1 MAGPFAHLHV
11 HTKYS
16 LLDGACHIKPLV
28 ARAKELGMTSLAMTD
43 HGVMYGTV
51 EFIKTCKAAGIRPII
66 GCELYVTHGQTPHTD
81 RTPKQKTHHLIVLA
95 KNDEGYKNLCRLNSI
110 AQLDGFYFKPRVD
123 KNDLRKYH
131 HGLIALSA
139 CLAGEV
145 AKTILEEGEDAAEK
159 VALEYASIFNE
170 GCAPGDDENF
180 FLEMQDHGICEQV
193 SVNIGIRRIMARTG
207 LRAVVTN
214 DVHYLYR
221 DHAEAHEVMLCIQ
234 TGNRL
239 SDPDRMRYGSDEF
252 YFKSREELEL
262 RFPEETAA
270 FDLTEEIAQRCHAS
284 IPEIDHHKIHFPNLP
299 LPPGFATDKEYLVH
313 LGHEGLRRRY
323 GFDPKHPQTEKER
336 ALVKQFDYEISV
348 IEKTG
353 FINYFLVVQDFVQ
366 YSLSHGIPVG
376 PGRGSGAGSLVAYS
390 LNITRLDPTRFD
402 LIFERFLNPDR
413 ISPPDFDIDF
423 CQSRRRLTI
432 EYVREKYGKD
442 RVAQIV
448 TFGQL
453 GAKTVVSDVARVLDI
468 PLADAMRYSKM
479 IPEDPKMTLDKAQ
492 KENPEFAAACKS
504 DPQLQRIMRYAPVL
518 EGLVRTT
525 GMHAAGVVIG
535 DQPLFDL
542 VPLSRGKDD
551 SGDPMPVTQY
561 AKEPVEEC
569 GLLKMDFLGLKTLT
583 VLQEA
588 VDLVKELHGVS
599 IDLDEIPLDDE
610 ETYRLFQRADTVG
623 VFQLES
629 GGMRKILVDLG
640 PTCIEDVIAI
650 LALYRPGPM
659 DQIPTFIARKKG
671 TQPIEYPHPLLEATL
686 KSTYGIIVYQEQ
698 VQRAAN
704 ILAGY
709 TLGEADLLRRA
720 MGKKKVEV
728 MVKERKKFVEGCQRL
743 NNIPP
748 ERAGEIFDTIEKFA
762 GYGFNK
768 AHAAAYGIVTYQTA
782 YLKAHYPAEFM
793 AAQISS
799 EIGNFEK
806 LPGFVA
812 AADDMGLSILP
823 PDVNASYARFRPEG
837 KGIRF
842 GLGGI
847 KSVGELAGEN
857 IVAERLKGGPFK
869 DFVDYCTRV
878 TGPGANKRVLEAL
891 AKCGAFDSLDPN
903 RCRIF
908 QNIDWAL
915 AEGAR
920 LRAEAASGQSS
931 LFGEDDQTLAPAEM
945 PDFPWWEEQQ
955 RLGYERE
962 HLGIYLSGHPLQK
975 VRTLVKAFQTHH
987 LSDLTPELDGHDVR
1001 LAALLDKVDRRLSKK
1016 TKNPWAI
1023 LFLDDG
1029 AAKAEALA
1037 FEKCY
1042 AQCQDDLADNAPVLI
1057 EGRVS
1062 VRDGRLGI
1070 ICNSVCH
1077 LLKAPA
1083 TLAEAILID
1092 IPAGDTERL
1101 RQIATLA
1108 KQSPGPLPLILKVH
1122 HDQETTLVRAAD
1134 TFSLAADPQSIES
1147 YLQTLG
1153 ADTIHFL
1160 PKPLTSRR
1168 RWR

>member
-1 MAGPFAHLHV
+1 MPGNFTHLHV

-28 ARAKELGMTSLAMTD
+28 ARAKELGMSALAITD
-43 HGVMYGTV
+43 HGVMYGVV
-51 EFIKTCKAAGIRPII
+51 EFIKTCKAAGIKPII
-66 GCELYVTHGQTPHTD
+66 GCEVYVTHGTTPHTD
-81 RTPKQKTHHLIVLA
+81 RTPKQKTHHLVLLA

-110 AQLDGFYFKPRVD
+110 AQIDGFYFKPRVD
-123 KNDLRKYH
+123 KEDLRKYH
-131 HGLIALSA
+131 KGLIALAA

-145 AKTILEEGEDAAEK
+145 NYTLLHENMDASVQ

-170 GCAPGDDENF
+170 GAEGENF
-180 FLEMQDHGICEQV
+180 FLEMQDHGIAEQKALNPLV
-193 SVNIGIRRIMARTG
+193 RELAQRTG
-207 LRAVVTN
+207 LRYVITN

-221 DHAEAHEVMLCIQ
+221 EHAEAHDVMLCIQ
-234 TGNRL
+234 TGNKFT
-239 SDPDRMRYGSDEF
+239 DTDRIRYEGDQF
-252 YFKSREELEL
+252 YFKSREELEQA
-262 RFPEETAA
+262 FPNDAPA
-270 FDLTEEIAQRCHAS
+270 FDLTNEIADRCNAS
-284 IPEIDHHKIHFPNLP
+284 IPEIDNHKIHFPSLP
-299 LPPGFATDKEYLVH
+299 LPEGFQTEKEYLIH

-323 GFDPKHPQTEKER
+323 NFDPKHPQTEKEH
-336 ALVKQFDYEISV
+336 ALIKQFNYEISV

-432 EYVREKYGKD
+432 EYVRNKYGKD

-448 TFGQL
+448 TFGQM
-453 GAKTVVSDVARVLDI
+453 GAKTVVSDIARVFDI
-468 PLADAMRYSKM
+468 PLADANRFTKM
-479 IPEDPKMTLDKAQ
+479 IPEDPKMTLDKAI
-492 KENPEFAAACKS
+492 KENPEFALACKT
-504 DPQLQRIMRYAPVL
+504 DPNLQRIMRYAPIL

-542 VPLSRGKDD
+542 VPLARGKDPED
-551 SGDPMPVTQY
+551 AMPVTQY

-588 VDLVKELHGVS
+588 VDLVKEIHGVT
-599 IDLDEIPLDDE
+599 IDLDTIPLDDE
-610 ETYRLFQRADTVG
+610 KTYELFQRADTVG

-640 PTCIEDVIAI
+640 PTCIEDIIAI

-671 TQPIEYPHPLLEATL
+671 TMSIEYPHPLLEQSL
-686 KSTYGIIVYQEQ
+686 KPTYGIIVYQEQ

-709 TLGEADLLRRA
+709 SLGEADLLRRA

-728 MVKERKKFVEGCQRL
+728 MVKERQKFVEGCQRI

-782 YLKAHYPAEFM
+782 YMKAHYPAEFM

-799 EIGNFEK
+799 EIGNFDK

-812 AADDMGLSILP
+812 AADDMGLPILP
-823 PDVNASYARFRPEG
+823 PDVNASFSRFRPEKG
-837 KGIRF
+837 GIRY

-847 KSVGELAGEN
+847 KSVGELAGEA
-857 IVAERLKGGPFK
+857 IVNERIANGPYK
-869 DFVDYCTRV
+869 DFVDFCTRV
-878 TGPGANKRVLEAL
+878 GGVGTNKRVLEAL
-891 AKCGAFDSLDPN
+891 AKCGAFDTLCPS
-903 RCRIF
+903 RSQVF

-920 LRAEAASGQSS
+920 IRRDRDSGQSS
-931 LFGEDDQTLAPAEM
+931 LFGEDEQSVTSNDLPKY
-945 PDFPWWEEQQ
+945 PPWEKKQA
-955 RLGYERE
+955 LTYERE
-962 HLGIYLSGHPLQK
+962 YLGIYLSGHPLEN
-975 VRTLVKAFQTHH
+975 VKNIMKDFQTVH
-987 LSDLTPELDGHDVR
+987 LADLSPELDGHDVR
-1001 LAALLDKVDRRLSKK
+1001 IAALVDKVDKRLSKK

-1023 LFLDDG
+1023 LALDDG
-1029 AAKAEALA
+1029 ITKTEALA
-1037 FEKCY
+1037 FEKCF
-1042 AQCQDDLADNAPVLI
+1042 AQYSQNCVENSPVLI
-1057 EGRVS
+1057 CGRIS
-1062 VRDGRLGI
+1062 VRDGQASI
-1070 ICNSVCH
+1070 ICNEVYNLMQAPELLAESITFDVPEGDPSRLETIAQLTKEFPGTVPIH
-1077 LLKAPA
+1077 LRIGDPKNPIIVRASDA
-1083 TLAEAILID
+1083 FTLALTPSALEVYAQ
-1092 IPAGDTERL
+1092 R
-1101 RQIATLA
+1101 
-1108 KQSPGPLPLILKVH
+1108 
-1122 HDQETTLVRAAD
+1122 
-1134 TFSLAADPQSIES
+1134 
-1147 YLQTLG
+1147 LG
-1153 ADTIHFL
+1153 AETLHFTA
-1160 PKPLTSRR
+1160 KPIQTNRYRR
-1168 RWR
+1168 